1 MVDCGADAMAA
12 GAGRIRGRTDQ
23 GFHARHWTLAAR
35 IVNNRQ
41 TTVDI
46 RHRPMQDELRPPGH
60 APSSSGHRR
69 RARSPVCVT
78 SALGGAPHEHPS
90 PLDRR
95 RPGAG
100 TCRRR
105 ALAQK
110 TQLLV
115 YTALETDQLKA
126 YQEGFNK
133 VHPDIEI
140 KWVRDSTGVITAKL
154 LAEKANP
161 QADAVMGVAASSL
174 ALLDKNGMLEPYK
187 PLNLDAIM
195 SQYRDKKSPPAWFG
209 MDVWG
214 ATVCFNTVE
223 AQEAQHPQAR
233 DLEGPDQA
241 RLQGPDRDAQPGQSG
256 HRLLR
261 RDRLAHAVGRRQ
273 RQGRRLEV
281 HGRAAR
287 EHRAVHALRLQALQH
302 GRVGEF
308 VVGIS
313 FEYRANANK
322 AKGAP
327 IDLVFPKEGLGWDL
341 EAFAIH
347 KGTKKLDAAKK
358 LADWAQQ
365 GRDDAVR
372 QELRHHRAARAWPR
386 RWPMCPRTTRPAW

>member
-1 MVDCGADAMAA
+1 MHYTRPLSMLATGALLALATFS
-12 GAGRIRGRTDQ
+12 GA
-23 GFHARHWTLAAR
+23 
-35 IVNNRQ
+35 
-41 TTVDI
+41 
-46 RHRPMQDELRPPGH
+46 
-60 APSSSGHRR
+60 
-69 RARSPVCVT
+69 
-78 SALGGAPHEHPS
+78 
-90 PLDRR
+90 
-95 RPGAG
+95 
-100 TCRRR
+100 

-110 TQLLV
+110 TTLLV

-133 VHPDIEI
+133 VNPDIEI

-174 ALLDKNGMLEPYK
+174 ALLDKNGMLEPYR
-187 PLNLDAIM
+187 PLNADAIM
-195 SQYRDKKSPPAWFG
+195 SQYIDKKKVPAWFG

-223 AQEAQHPQAR
+223 AAKKGIPKPETWKDLLKPAYKGQVVMPNPASSGTGFFDVTAWLTLWGDKDAKGEATGGGWKFMDGLH
-233 DLEGPDQA
+233 ENI
-241 RLQGPDRDAQPGQSG
+241 AQYTHSG
-256 HRLLR
+256 SKPCNM
-261 RDRLAHAVGRRQ
+261 
-273 RQGRRLEV
+273 
-281 HGRAAR
+281 AA
-287 EHRAVHALRLQALQH
+287 A
-302 GRVGEF
+302 GEY

-358 LADWAQQ
+358 LADWASSK
-365 GRDDAVR
+365 DAMLLYGKNFAITAQPGV
-372 QELRHHRAARAWPR
+372 AAPLANVPKDYEARLVKMDFTWAADNRERILAEWNKRYNAKSEPR
-386 RWPMCPRTTRPAW
+386 K